1 MDQRFLTWG
10 KLTPGVNSL
19 ILGGK
24 FLLLQLC
31 KLMIIPIYKLVF
43 NCKCFEVEQTL

>member
-1 MDQRFLTWG
+1 MDQRFLTSG

-24 FLLLQLC
+24 FFLLQLC
-31 KLMIIPIYKLVF
+31 KLLIILIYKIAF
-43 NCKCFEVEQTL
+43 NCKLFGVN